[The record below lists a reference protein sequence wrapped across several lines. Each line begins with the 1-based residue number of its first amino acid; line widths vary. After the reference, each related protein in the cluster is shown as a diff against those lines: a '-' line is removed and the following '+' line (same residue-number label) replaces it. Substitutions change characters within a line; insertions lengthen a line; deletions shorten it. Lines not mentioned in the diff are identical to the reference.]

1 VLQTELDLPAALR
14 LLADGTR
21 LRILGLLEREEL
33 TVGELSRALGLAQSR
48 VSNHLRLLR
57 EAELLSE
64 RHAGSSTHL
73 RLAPGLLEDV
83 QRAPAAPGDRESPSR
98 LWFALWQTLRKNLAE
113 LPEHAAD
120 LGRLSFVLQERSRL
134 PDFFDV
140 VAGEYDKR
148 AGDFETGQGRQR
160 AAAQLF
166 PSTMTLADVG
176 CGTGYMAESLAAHR
190 GKLILIDRSEQ
201 MLLRARERLAHAQAQ
216 LEFRQGSTEALPLAD
231 GEVDGLVCGLVLHH
245 LAELDRPLA
254 ECFRAL
260 KPGGRAVAL
269 ELHPHGE
276 AWMQTELGD
285 RHLGLEPQDV
295 LAAFRR
301 AGFSDVHLDA
311 AQDRYRPKHPDGRL
325 VSLPLFTVGGQKPHS
340 NPRP

>member
-1 VLQTELDLPAALR
+1 LATDLDLPAALR

-64 RHAGSSTHL
+64 RHAGTSTHL

-83 QRAPAAPGDRESPSR
+83 PRGTAPAGERAGPAR
-98 LWFALWQTLRKNLAE
+98 LWSALWQTLRQNLAE
-113 LPEHAAD
+113 LPEHNAD
-120 LGRLSFVLQERSRL
+120 LGRLSYVLQERSRT
-134 PDFFDV
+134 PDFFDLL
-140 VAGEYDKR
+140 AGEYDKR
-148 AGDFETGQGRQR
+148 AGDFETGQARQR

-166 PSTMTLADVG
+166 PSELTLADVG
-176 CGTGYMAESLAAHR
+176 CGTGYMAEALAAHR
-190 GKLILIDRSEQ
+190 GRLILIDRSEP
-201 MLLRARERLAHAQAQ
+201 MLARARERLTHAQAQ

-245 LAELDRPLA
+245 LSELDRPLA

-276 AWMQTELGD
+276 EWMQTELGD

-301 AGFSDVHLDA
+301 AGFTDLKLDA
-311 AQDRYRPKHPDGRL
+311 AQDRYRPKHPSGRP
-325 VSLPLFTVGGQKPHS
+325 VALPLYTVGGLKPLVTA
-340 NPRP
+340 RA